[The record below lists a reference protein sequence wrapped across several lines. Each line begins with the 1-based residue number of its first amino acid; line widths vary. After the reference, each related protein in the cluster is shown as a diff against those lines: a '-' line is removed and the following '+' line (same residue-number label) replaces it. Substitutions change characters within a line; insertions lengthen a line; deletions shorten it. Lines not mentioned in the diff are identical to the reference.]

1 MKGFRES
8 YSVIATALSFRA
20 CRVVYSTEVPGPVK
34 LLPLPDEEFEKG
46 AVHQLGAL
54 DHFRVRILPVIGP
67 LPSIFGLHM
76 AAYIICQLA
85 GQPIAHPLAS
95 KNRWKVYASLT
106 KDLAAREGKLESD
119 GLQKKLAIDERDVGF
134 IFDDLH
140 RGRSIVP
147 PHALVAKPALTRWDI
162 REPLS
167 LVNCVV
173 LSRSDIQRLDEKGGI
188 GEEVEWWGGKEGEQ
202 GAVSGEVVSAVVR
215 RRQEE
220 ARRVLDRL

>member
-1 MKGFRES
+1 MR
-8 YSVIATALSFRA
+8 R
-20 CRVVYSTEVPGPVK
+20 
-34 LLPLPDEEFEKG
+34 
-46 AVHQLGAL
+46 
-54 DHFRVRILPVIGP
+54 
-67 LPSIFGLHM
+67 
-76 AAYIICQLA
+76 
-85 GQPIAHPLAS
+85 
-95 KNRWKVYASLT
+95 
-106 KDLAAREGKLESD
+106 
-119 GLQKKLAIDERDVGF
+119 KLAIDERDIGF

-173 LSRSDIQRLDEKGGI
+173 LSRSDIQRLNEKGGI
-188 GEEVEWWGGKEGEQ
+188 GEDVEWWGGKEGEQ
-202 GAVSGEVVSAVVR
+202 GVVSGEVVTAVVR